1 MVLRTGIK
9 TEGKFHDIVFSAL
22 FHNNLA
28 VFLFVICKDNRCVI
42 SIVDANNAK
51 ITNGILAFLTIDLFR
66 LRTMKV

>member
-1 MVLRTGIK
+1 MTSSSPL
-9 TEGKFHDIVFSAL
+9 L
-22 FHNNLA
+22 FHSNLA
-28 VFLFVICKDNRCVI
+28 VFLFVMCKDNRCVI